1 MPRLRLHMGS
11 RGTSWPS
18 STVVPMCGRRCP
30 VPVAVSVAV
39 SAAATLWE
47 WLRVVIEL
55 GGRSRSRSRHRLACS
70 WVRAPSAASIG
81 SMFIVTR
88 LLHGYTGVSLSATE
102 VCSIFRSGVNC
113 DRHGVNRCLAPRGGQ
128 QCAHPR
134 SGARQKN
141 ERDVTLTRQLYYY
154 KSIVHLRVAPLWGTG
169 GSPRPCTAVRGV
181 ALAIALAFTYFI
193 GSDLVN
199 T

>member
-18 STVVPMCGRRCP
+18 STVVPMCGRRWQP
-30 VPVAVSVAV
+30 EPL

-70 WVRAPSAASIG
+70 WVRAPSAASIRQH
-81 SMFIVTR
+81 VYCYTTYTVK
-88 LLHGYTGVSLSATE
+88 GYTGVSLSATE

-141 ERDVTLTRQLYYY
+141 ERDVSFTI
-154 KSIVHLRVAPLWGTG
+154 KHCASGLRLSG
-169 GSPRPCTAVRGV
+169 GSPRSLHGRAGGV
-181 ALAIALAFTYFI
+181 ALAIALAFT
-193 GSDLVN
+193 
-199 T
+199 